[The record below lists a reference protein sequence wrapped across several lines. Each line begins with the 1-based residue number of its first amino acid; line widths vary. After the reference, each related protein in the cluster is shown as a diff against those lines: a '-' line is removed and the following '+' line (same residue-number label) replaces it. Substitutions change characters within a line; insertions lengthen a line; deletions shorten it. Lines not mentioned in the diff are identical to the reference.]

1 MEIGDYMEKLVVF
14 TKQENIEHF
23 AQSILHV
30 QTVLLISQCKCLPR
44 PHIVTWP
51 SKSEMD
57 IFSEATSTYRKAMSL
72 LKQVRSKAVQCN
84 AVVK

>member
-1 MEIGDYMEKLVVF
+1 MEIGAYVEKLVVF

-44 PHIVTWP
+44 PHVITWP
-51 SKSEMD
+51 SKSEKD
-57 IFSEATSTYRKAMSL
+57 VFSEATCTYRKAMSL
-72 LKQVRSKAVQCN
+72 LKQVRSKAVQYN
-84 AVVK
+84 AILL

>member
-1 MEIGDYMEKLVVF
+1 MEISDYVEKLVMF

-44 PHIVTWP
+44 PHIVKWP
-51 SKSEMD
+51 SKSEKD
-57 IFSEATSTYRKAMSL
+57 VFSEATCTYRKAMSL
-72 LKQVRSKAVQCN
+72 LKQVRSKAVQYN
-84 AVVK
+84 AIVM